1 MKKILFDPLYFFVIA
16 FMYLIFDYNF
26 GMISMSIFCGLSL
39 LISNLGKKF
48 LYLQALLF
56 IIYGLLLFIVHPS
69 TWIVSVILIL
79 IGIVFFIFYFISRS
93 LLSPHYISCVK
104 RTRSIHYITLSHI
117 ICYCY
122 H

>member
-1 MKKILFDPLYFFVIA
+1 
-16 FMYLIFDYNF
+16 
-26 GMISMSIFCGLSL
+26 MSIFCGLSL

-79 IGIVFFIFYFISRS
+79 IGIVLYFILEAKLASR
-93 LLSPHYISCVK
+93 IVRVGVKSCFD
-104 RTRSIHYITLSHI
+104 
-117 ICYCY
+117 Y
-122 H
+122 HGEF

>member
-1 MKKILFDPLYFFVIA
+1 
-16 FMYLIFDYNF
+16 
-26 GMISMSIFCGLSL
+26 MISMSIFCGLSL

-79 IGIVFFIFYFISRS
+79 IGIVSLYFILEAELASRIVRVGGKS
-93 LLSPHYISCVK
+93 YFD
-104 RTRSIHYITLSHI
+104 
-117 ICYCY
+117 Y
-122 H
+122 HGEF

>member
-69 TWIVSVILIL
+69 TWIVSMILIL
-79 IGIVFFIFYFISRS
+79 IGIVFFIFYFRG
-93 LLSPHYISCVK
+93 
-104 RTRSIHYITLSHI
+104 
-117 ICYCY
+117 
-122 H
+122 

>member
-48 LYLQALLF
+48 LYLQAL
-56 IIYGLLLFIVHPS
+56 
-69 TWIVSVILIL
+69 
-79 IGIVFFIFYFISRS
+79 
-93 LLSPHYISCVK
+93 
-104 RTRSIHYITLSHI
+104 
-117 ICYCY
+117 
-122 H
+122 